1 MKNIL
6 KTTTLA
12 LVCSMAL
19 TGCIKET
26 FPTDSATSGQVSDS
40 PTAVEAIVN
49 AIPVNMTYPYSVY
62 GRTNNYGFD
71 FGYPGMM
78 CATDAATGEVI
89 TSYSSSA
96 FEFTPTW
103 ATWSTAASRWS

>member
-78 CATDAATGEVI
+78 CATDAATGDVKVRDM
-89 TSYSSSA
+89 TGSPTGSRA
-96 FEFTPTW
+96 F
-103 ATWSTAASRWS
+103 